1 MIDASNLCGDFLGAN
16 TYCCGMKIFIHHLL
30 RATLLIGLAF
40 GTSITSVNAE
50 TTPWQD
56 LGGGRARMVSIY
68 NPDTGKVEGIIDVE
82 LKPGW
87 TTYWRNPGE
96 AGIPPLFDFSK
107 SKGVAVSTP
116 SFPVPKSKAASGII
130 SVVYTK
136 SVAFPFEGT
145 PIIAPL
151 SGEIKLEIL
160 LGVCE
165 AICIPAVADFSQ
177 DISKLNRSDPLSSSL
192 IAVAKQKLPISEPR
206 DGWPKILN
214 AKMQSDKTVLIKTN
228 LPLDTKKAELFVEGK
243 DTWFFNPAK
252 LVRREGQLAEFEL
265 SLLDLP
271 EGTTIG
277 DTPLRMTLTADGNG
291 YEAMI
296 VLKH

>member
-1 MIDASNLCGDFLGAN
+1 MQAFCVMIFYLSISNMMS
-16 TYCCGMKIFIHHLL
+16 MKKILRHLSP
-30 RATLLIGLAF
+30 TILLAGLAF
-40 GTSITSVNAE
+40 GISPISAIAE

-56 LGGGRARMVSIY
+56 LGGGRARMVSVY
-68 NPDTGKVEGIIDVE
+68 NPDTGKVEGIVDVE

-107 SKGVAVSTP
+107 SKGVAVSAP
-116 SFPVPKSKAASGII
+116 GFPVPRSKAASGIV
-130 SVVYTK
+130 SVVYTQN
-136 SVAFPFEGT
+136 VAFPFEAS
-145 PIIAPL
+145 PLIAPL

-177 DISKLNRSDPLSSSL
+177 DLSKLNRSDPLSSSL
-192 IAVAKQKLPISEPR
+192 IAVAKQKLPVSEPR
-206 DGWPKILN
+206 EGWPNILGAN
-214 AKMQSDKTVLIKTN
+214 MQSDTTVLIKTN

-252 LVRREGQLAEFEL
+252 LVRREGLLAEFEL

-271 EGTTIG
+271 EGTKIG
-277 DTPLRMTLTADGNG
+277 ETPLRMTLTADGNG

-296 VLKH
+296 VLGH

>member
-1 MIDASNLCGDFLGAN
+1 MR
-16 TYCCGMKIFIHHLL
+16 IFIHHLL
-30 RATLLIGLAF
+30 RATFLIGLAF
-40 GTSITSVNAE
+40 GSLNTSANAE
-50 TTPWQD
+50 TTAWQD

-107 SKGVAVSTP
+107 SKGVSVSAP

-136 SVAFPFEGT
+136 NVAFPFVAS
-145 PIIAPL
+145 PLIAPL
-151 SGEIKLEIL
+151 SGEMNLEIL

-177 DISKLNRSDPLSSSL
+177 DLSKLNRSDPLSSSL
-192 IAVAKQKLPISEPR
+192 IALAKQKLPVSEPR
-206 DGWPKILN
+206 EGWPIILG
-214 AKMQSDKTVLIKTN
+214 ATMQSEKTVLIKTN

-252 LVRREGQLAEFEL
+252 LVRREGLLAEFEL

-271 EGTTIG
+271 EGTKIG
-277 DTPLRMTLTADGNG
+277 ETPLRMTLTADGNG

-296 VLKH
+296 VLGH